1 MSLWDYLAD
10 QLGMTDLHRHA
21 HRQEKH
27 MGKLTEELADVSR
40 RQDAIKDA
48 VAGLTDSINTEVA
61 NLNDQIAALR
71 DGELTDDQQS
81 AVDAIK
87 ASADNILASVQA
99 ADDGYNPP
107 VVEPS
112 PFPAPGDDEPAP
124 GSAEAVNTG
133 AI

>member
-1 MSLWDYLAD
+1 VSLFGYLAD
-10 QLGMTDLHRHA
+10 QLGIRSLQLSA
-21 HRQEKH
+21 HRQEIK
-27 MGKLTEELADVSR
+27 MGKLSEELADISR
-40 RQDAIKDA
+40 RQDTIKDA
-48 VAGLTDSINTEVA
+48 VGALTDSVNTEVA

-71 DGELTDDQQS
+71 DGELTDDQQT

-112 PFPAPGDDEPAP
+112 PFPPAGDGEPAP
-124 GSAEAVNTG
+124 GSVEDGDTRAL
-133 AI
+133 